1 MPFRVGQESG
11 RRGWYVFVDR
21 PKELRG
27 RRGGKTVRRKAGE
40 TREEALK
47 NALRIEATLMA
58 SWVAELNKSPFQAAR
73 KASNEQ
79 GVPLDEALDHELRE
93 RGYKQKEKDRLVLG
107 LFDREK
113 VEAQGLELCLSR
125 EEKAQL
131 EKGRPELSRRWLNY
145 EETQWCISCVLHVD

>member
-11 RRGWYVFVDR
+11 RKGWYVFVDR

-58 SWVAELNKSPFQAAR
+58 SWVAELNQNPFQAAR

-79 GVPLDEALDHELRE
+79 GVPDREVREHITKLRE
-93 RGYKQKEKDRLVLG
+93 QM
-107 LFDREK
+107 
-113 VEAQGLELCLSR
+113 
-125 EEKAQL
+125 AQL
-131 EKGRPELSRRWLNY
+131 EKGRPELSRRWRNY
-145 EETQWCISCVLHVD
+145 EEAQWCISCVLHVD

>member
-58 SWVAELNKSPFQAAR
+58 SWVAELNQNFR
-73 KASNEQ
+73 
-79 GVPLDEALDHELRE
+79 LRG
-93 RGYKQKEKDRLVLG
+93 RRLTSKECR
-107 LFDREK
+107 
-113 VEAQGLELCLSR
+113 
-125 EEKAQL
+125 
-131 EKGRPELSRRWLNY
+131 
-145 EETQWCISCVLHVD
+145 

>member
-27 RRGGKTVRRKAGE
+27 RRGGKNVRRKAGE

-58 SWVAELNKSPFQAAR
+58 SPKI
-73 KASNEQ
+73 SNF
-79 GVPLDEALDHELRE
+79 LLLRF
-93 RGYKQKEKDRLVLG
+93 R
-107 LFDREK
+107 
-113 VEAQGLELCLSR
+113 
-125 EEKAQL
+125 
-131 EKGRPELSRRWLNY
+131 
-145 EETQWCISCVLHVD
+145 CIYGAM

>member
-58 SWVAELNKSPFQAAR
+58 SWVAELNQNPFQAAR
-73 KASNEQ
+73 KAPNEQ

-93 RGYKQKEKDRLVLG
+93 QM
-107 LFDREK
+107 
-113 VEAQGLELCLSR
+113 
-125 EEKAQL
+125 AQL
-131 EKGRPELSRRWLNY
+131 EKGRPELSRRWRNH
-145 EETQWCISCVLHVD
+145 EEAQWYISCVLHVD

>member
-47 NALRIEATLMA
+47 NALRIEATLLE
-58 SWVAELNKSPFQAAR
+58 SWAAELNQKPFQAAQ
-73 KASNEQ
+73 KAF
-79 GVPLDEALDHELRE
+79 
-93 RGYKQKEKDRLVLG
+93 RLHDADG
-107 LFDREK
+107 DFRI
-113 VEAQGLELCLSR
+113 SR
-125 EEKAQL
+125 QEMTWHA
-131 EKGRPELSRRWLNY
+131 
-145 EETQWCISCVLHVD
+145 